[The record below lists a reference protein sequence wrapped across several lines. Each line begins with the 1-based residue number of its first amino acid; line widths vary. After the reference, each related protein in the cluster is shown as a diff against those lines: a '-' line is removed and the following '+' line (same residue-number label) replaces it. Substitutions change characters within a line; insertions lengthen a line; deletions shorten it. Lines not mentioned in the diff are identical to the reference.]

1 MAIITIS
8 RGSYCK
14 GKEVAEMVAQRLG
27 YRCLSR
33 EVILDASEY
42 SNISEIKLIK
52 AIHDAPSILDRFGRS
67 KRSFI
72 AYYQRALS
80 LSVQNDNVVYHGLAG
95 HLLLTGIPHVLKVRI
110 TADLDHRVAL
120 EMKRDGIPMKEA
132 RRLILKDDQERRK
145 WTQSLYGVDPWDS
158 SLYDLTIH
166 VQRFAVN
173 DAVDFICRSAN
184 LEPFKTTSKSQKIL
198 DDLALSTQVKVAL
211 IDAFPHIFV
220 KSDHGNVL
228 IYVKSDM
235 RQSRKLQ
242 VAAKRL
248 IDKIPGIYSMEVH
261 PGGGTPPGAV

>member
-1 MAIITIS
+1 
-8 RGSYCK
+8 
-14 GKEVAEMVAQRLG
+14 MVAQRLG

-52 AIHDAPSILDRFGRS
+52 AIHDAPSILDRLGS
-67 KRSFI
+67 SNRSFV

-80 LSVQNDNVVYHGLAG
+80 LSVQMDNVVYHGLAG
-95 HLLLTGIPHVLKVRI
+95 HLLLTGVPHVLKVRI